1 MNDCPDGTQ
10 KFVRNDHLLEVTD
23 ENEVVVQDVEIDDVV
38 VEDVEIDEATVT
50 PVTDIDDSGLGVN
63 VDISDD
69 DDNQEMACSEPLS
82 SGTIENMKNLGI
94 EKDYVDKEPYCTNS
108 EDVTSQRMGS
118 INTALNRKLANK
130 RKILD
135 DPSILS
141 DLDSGRT
148 ITINFKIYVYTYKN
162 DLILKAAYTI
172 TFDSFVVKIKKHK
185 GVKCKTSN

>member
-63 VDISDD
+63 VDISDDD

-148 ITINFKIYVYTYKN
+148 ITINFKIYVY
-162 DLILKAAYTI
+162 I
-172 TFDSFVVKIKKHK
+172 
-185 GVKCKTSN
+185 